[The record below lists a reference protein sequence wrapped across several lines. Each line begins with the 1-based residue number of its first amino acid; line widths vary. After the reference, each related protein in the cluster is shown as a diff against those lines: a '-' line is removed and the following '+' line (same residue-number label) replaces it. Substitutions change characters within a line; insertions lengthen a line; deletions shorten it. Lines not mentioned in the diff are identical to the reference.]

1 MNNYYNPINVPKDM
15 SEYQS
20 PYYNMYRAES
30 IHPYSLEVPEI
41 ITKISREITRNATLL
56 IRLIKL
62 LHEDGASISDLD
74 YKIKRITKRL
84 QNQLELL
91 ETHLKTE
98 QEEYDALRTEF
109 DNAIIERDALHIKRK
124 IDGICEGEYSL
135 KLSVAN
141 WSIEDL
147 RAKKDDLENSL
158 KAMENLKGL
167 PVLGDIEELY
177 QISKNNYQALNRLE
191 LEPCTLEILIH
202 TLSKILETVTYSGPS
217 TI

>member
-1 MNNYYNPINVPKDM
+1 M

-20 PYYNMYRAES
+20 PYYNTCMIDS
-30 IHPYSLEVPEI
+30 IYPYSIEVPMV

-56 IRLIKL
+56 VRLIKL
-62 LHEDGASISDLD
+62 LHEDGASITDLD
-74 YKIKRITKRL
+74 YKIKRITKKL

-91 ETHLKTE
+91 DTHLKTE
-98 QEEYDALRTEF
+98 QEEYDSVSTEF
-109 DNAIIERDALHIKRK
+109 YDTILERDALHVKRK
-124 IDGICEGEYSL
+124 IDGICDGEYSL
-135 KLSVAN
+135 KLSVAD

-147 RAKKDDLENSL
+147 RSKKDALENSL

-167 PVLGDIEELY
+167 PVLGDIEDLY
-177 QISKNNYQALNRLE
+177 QISKNNYQALNGLE

-217 TI
+217 TL

>member
-1 MNNYYNPINVPKDM
+1 M

-20 PYYNMYRAES
+20 PYYNTYMIDS
-30 IHPYSLEVPEI
+30 IYPYSIEVPMV

-62 LHEDGASISDLD
+62 LQEDGASISDLD
-74 YKIKRITKRL
+74 YKIKRITKKL
-84 QNQLELL
+84 QNQLEILD
-91 ETHLKTE
+91 THHKTE
-98 QEEYDALRTEF
+98 REEYDILCTEF

-124 IDGICEGEYSL
+124 IDEICDGEYSV
-135 KLSVAN
+135 KLSVAD
-141 WSIEDL
+141 WSVEDL
-147 RAKKDDLENSL
+147 GAKKDDLENSL
-158 KAMENLKGL
+158 KAMETLKGL

-177 QISKNNYQALNRLE
+177 QISKNNYQALNGLE

-217 TI
+217 TL

>member
-1 MNNYYNPINVPKDM
+1 M
-15 SEYQS
+15 SEYQP
-20 PYYNMYRAES
+20 PYYNTYMAES
-30 IHPYSLEVPEI
+30 IHPYSLQVPEI
-41 ITKISREITRNATLL
+41 ITKINREITRNATLL

-74 YKIKRITKRL
+74 YKIKRITKKL

-91 ETHLKTE
+91 DTHHKTE
-98 QEEYDALRTEF
+98 QEEYDTLSTEF
-109 DNAIIERDALHIKRK
+109 HNAILERDALHIKRK

-135 KLSVAN
+135 KLSVVN

-147 RAKKDDLENSL
+147 RSKKDALENSL
-158 KAMENLKGL
+158 KAMKNLKGL

-177 QISKNNYQALNRLE
+177 QISKNNYQSLNGLD
-191 LEPCTLEILIH
+191 LEPYTLAILIH

-217 TI
+217 TL

>member
-1 MNNYYNPINVPKDM
+1 M

-20 PYYNMYRAES
+20 PYYNMYRVES
-30 IHPYSLEVPEI
+30 IYPYSLEVPEV

-62 LHEDGASISDLD
+62 LQKDGASISDLD
-74 YKIKRITKRL
+74 YKIKRITKKL

-91 ETHLKTE
+91 DTHHKTE
-98 QEEYDALRTEF
+98 REEYDTLSTEF
-109 DNAIIERDALHIKRK
+109 DNAVIERDALHIKRK
-124 IDGICEGEYSL
+124 IDEICDGEYSL

-147 RAKKDDLENSL
+147 RVKKDGLENSL

-177 QISKNNYQALNRLE
+177 QISKNNYQALNGFE
-191 LEPCTLEILIH
+191 LEPYTLEILIH
-202 TLSKILETVTYSGPS
+202 TLSRILETVTYSGPS
-217 TI
+217 TL

>member
-1 MNNYYNPINVPKDM
+1 M

-20 PYYNMYRAES
+20 PYYNMYRVES
-30 IHPYSLEVPEI
+30 IYPYSIEVPEI

-62 LHEDGASISDLD
+62 LHEDGASISDSD
-74 YKIKRITKRL
+74 YKIKRITKKL

-91 ETHLKTE
+91 YTHHKTE
-98 QEEYDALRTEF
+98 QEEYNTLSTELN
-109 DNAIIERDALHIKRK
+109 NAIIERDTLHIKRK
-124 IDGICEGEYSL
+124 IGEICEGEYSL

-147 RAKKDDLENSL
+147 RGKKGALLNSL

-167 PVLGDIEELY
+167 PVLGDIEDLY
-177 QISKNNYQALNRLE
+177 QISKNNYQSLYGLE
-191 LEPCTLEILIH
+191 FEP
-202 TLSKILETVTYSGPS
+202 
-217 TI
+217 

>member
-1 MNNYYNPINVPKDM
+1 MID
-15 SEYQS
+15 
-20 PYYNMYRAES
+20 S
-30 IHPYSLEVPEI
+30 IYPYSIEVPMV

-62 LHEDGASISDLD
+62 LHEDGASITDLD
-74 YKIKRITKRL
+74 YKIKRITKKL

-91 ETHLKTE
+91 DTHHKTE
-98 QEEYDALRTEF
+98 QEEYDSVSTEF
-109 DNAIIERDALHIKRK
+109 YDTILERDALHVKRK
-124 IDGICEGEYSL
+124 IDGICDEEYSL
-135 KLSVAN
+135 KLSVAD

-147 RAKKDDLENSL
+147 RSKKDALENSL

-167 PVLGDIEELY
+167 PVLGDLEDLY
-177 QISKNNYQALNRLE
+177 QISKNNYQALNGLE

-217 TI
+217 TL

>member
-1 MNNYYNPINVPKDM
+1 M

-20 PYYNMYRAES
+20 PYYNMYRVES
-30 IHPYSLEVPEI
+30 IYPYSIEVPEI

-62 LHEDGASISDLD
+62 LHEDGSSISDSD
-74 YKIKRITKRL
+74 YKIKRITIKL

-91 ETHLKTE
+91 YTHHKTE
-98 QEEYDALRTEF
+98 QEEYNTLSTELN
-109 DNAIIERDALHIKRK
+109 NAIIERDALHIKRK
-124 IDGICEGEYSL
+124 IGEICEGEYSL

-147 RAKKDDLENSL
+147 RGKKEALLNSL

-167 PVLGDIEELY
+167 PVLGDIEDLY
-177 QISKNNYQALNRLE
+177 QISKNNYQSLYGLE
-191 LEPCTLEILIH
+191 LEPCTTELLIH
-202 TLSKILETVTYSGPS
+202 TLSKILETITYSGPS
-217 TI
+217 TL